1 MNSRESRSGFFTCD
15 PDIVTDDRFRNAGG
29 AEIAAVLISMESS
42 EFRRLALR
50 MNEVN
55 IAACFASKRDKAK
68 TAERFASL
76 TGRCQYRKKCR
87 TLPRKCYFA
96 DMNSPLRRR
105 LPECTLGDFEQNHG
119 GPHLLHQVLSWWAGR
134 KPNAPAIISY
144 DRGQTIDWATLHDIS
159 SALAFDLFRRGFRKG
174 DFLATSLP
182 LSLEH
187 IFLEYACFKTGVI
200 HAPLDLRLRF
210 PEVLRCLEMIQ
221 PRGFAYLNPEM
232 AVAVKSH
239 CGSVEHYWAQTDLAE
254 MIARGPAS
262 ASPGLQADF
271 GKALTALREDDGAQ
285 AVFTTGSTGSPKA
298 ALLSHRNITC
308 QNLCLGTAFGF
319 RDERI
324 LLNLPPSHVGGQAE
338 VLMTALF
345 WGGSV
350 VTLEVFDPFKS
361 LDAVQKHGV
370 TMLGQIPAMFQFEW
384 RLPDFPGFDL
394 STLRKVVY
402 GGQGVSRQFLERM
415 ARMAPLIATG
425 LGLTETAGFCTY
437 TPMTSSIDEVLDT
450 IGYDM
455 PVYAMSIRGDMR
467 EEGTA
472 GAPLPHGEVGNICFS
487 GPQTFLGYVNDAVS
501 TAKTVSSDG
510 ILYTGDLGRKD
521 ARGLHFSG
529 RAKWVIKSVGYQVFP
544 GDIEQHVCTLQEKV
558 ASCGVVGAEHR
569 LLSEAIVAFVE
580 KKPAIDLTVGELR
593 KHTRGLASY
602 MRPLHYVILEP
613 GQMPLNR
620 VAKIDYVRL
629 SEMACQEIDRLRAAG
644 RWDR

>member
-1 MNSRESRSGFFTCD
+1 VVRLKAQEAVPSTENLPRSFLH
-15 PDIVTDDRFRNAGG
+15 G
-29 AEIAAVLISMESS
+29 AEFCKKGFQFHSS
-42 EFRRLALR
+42 LNLL
-50 MNEVN
+50 
-55 IAACFASKRDKAK
+55 KR
-68 TAERFASL
+68 TFSCRSL
-76 TGRCQYRKKCR
+76 
-87 TLPRKCYFA
+87 PWKCYFA
-96 DMNSPLRRR
+96 QMNSPLRRR
-105 LPECTLGDFEQNHG
+105 VPECTLEDFERNHG
-119 GPHLLHQVLSWWAGR
+119 GPHLLHRVLSWWAGR
-134 KPNAPAIISY
+134 RPNDPVIISY
-144 DRGQTIDWATLHDIS
+144 DRGQTIDWTTLHDIS
-159 SALAFDLFRRGFRKG
+159 SALALDLFRRGFRKG

-200 HAPLDLRLRF
+200 HAPLDLRLRS

-221 PRGFAYLNPEM
+221 PKGFAYLNPEL
-232 AVAVKSH
+232 AAAVKSH
-239 CGSVEHYWAQTDLAE
+239 CGSVEHYWAQADLAE
-254 MIARGPAS
+254 MIAGGPVS
-262 ASPGLQADF
+262 TSPGLRADF
-271 GKALTALREDDGAQ
+271 AKASAALREDDGAQ
-285 AVFTTGSTGSPKA
+285 AVFTAGSTGSPKA

-350 VTLEVFDPFKS
+350 VTLEVFDPVKS
-361 LDAVQKHGV
+361 LDAVQKHRV

-384 RLPDFPGFDL
+384 RLSDFSRFDL
-394 STLRKVVY
+394 SSLKKVVY

-437 TPMTSSIDEVLDT
+437 TPMTSSMEEVLDG

-467 EEGTA
+467 EDGAA
-472 GAPLPHGEVGNICFS
+472 GAPLPDGEVGNICFS
-487 GPQTFLGYVNDAVS
+487 GPQTYLGYVNDPVS

-510 ILYTGDLGRKD
+510 ILYTGDLGWRD

-529 RAKWVIKSVGYQVFP
+529 RAKWVIKPVGYQVFS
-544 GDIEQHVCTLQEKV
+544 GDVERHVCTLQEKV

-580 KKPAIDLTVGELR
+580 KKPAADLTVRELR
-593 KHTRGLASY
+593 KHARGLASF

-620 VAKIDYVRL
+620 VAKIDYLRL
-629 SEMACQEIDRLRAAG
+629 SDMARQEVDRLRAAG
-644 RWDR
+644 GWDR